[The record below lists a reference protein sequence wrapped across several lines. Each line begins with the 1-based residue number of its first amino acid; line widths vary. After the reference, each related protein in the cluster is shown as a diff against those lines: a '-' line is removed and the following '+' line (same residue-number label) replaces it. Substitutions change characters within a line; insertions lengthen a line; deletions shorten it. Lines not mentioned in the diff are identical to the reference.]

1 MGNTKLVNS
10 LGVGMKA
17 HGWISFPMELLWS
30 LRKQYLKSLLCIILF
45 YDCDSW
51 FVFFFRLYATK
62 VMFGCV
68 EDELRAMRGGLHDV
82 IPSELMSSLTPEDF
96 QLLVSGGTT
105 DVDINRL
112 RSVITFSN
120 SNGCSADI
128 LERFKR

>member
-1 MGNTKLVNS
+1 M
-10 LGVGMKA
+10 
-17 HGWISFPMELLWS
+17 
-30 LRKQYLKSLLCIILF
+30 
-45 YDCDSW
+45 
-51 FVFFFRLYATK
+51 
-62 VMFGCV
+62 MFGCV
-68 EDELRAMRGGLHDV
+68 EDELRAMRSGLHDV
-82 IPSELMSSLTPEDF
+82 IPPELMSSLTPEDF